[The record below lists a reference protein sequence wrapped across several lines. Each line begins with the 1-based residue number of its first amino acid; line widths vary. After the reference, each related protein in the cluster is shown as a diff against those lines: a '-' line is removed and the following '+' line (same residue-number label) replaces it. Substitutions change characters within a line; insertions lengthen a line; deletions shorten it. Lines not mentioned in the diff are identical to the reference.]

1 MVPRLSNRVSTQT
14 LSPKAVVSQAVSQ
27 EGSRVAS
34 PVSTAL
40 VLHLVLDGTRS
51 PICSNSSSTLVL
63 AAPGGHPFRSP

>member
-1 MVPRLSNRVSTQT
+1 MVPRLSNQVLTQM

-40 VLHLVLDGTRS
+40 VLHLVPVGARS
-51 PICSNSSSTLVL
+51 PICSNSSSTSVL